1 MKSFIGIAL
10 FSDTNLAFQG
20 FGNLSPA
27 ISCLVLGLIV
37 VLIAFGIAMAMWAK
51 GKANKFRK
59 NLNETTA
66 FVLKEGVID
75 AENVDGLNDRLRDL
89 PRSVSRG
96 WGAFMEQQTGY
107 PSDYITERDVLG
119 TKKSHADKAGG
130 LILFDLISAVILCIC
145 AILVGIGCGP
155 TINQFAEAGLP
166 DMASVAKLATE
177 TCAGIGVP
185 LLIYVILRAV
195 LALIYRQT
203 NKKIVAAFRDFQD
216 ALDNCVAIFKEHED
230 EFVAENIEEINA
242 AIEEILANKLES
254 SEIEEIVTAPKIS
267 EEEREEEIQAE
278 EVEELP
284 EEEPVE
290 EEEYLPEDELL
301 PEEDDEEYE
310 PEPEEPIE
318 EPVYE
323 EPVEEEPVYEEPVVE
338 EEPVTEEEPVEEMP
352 VEEPISEE
360 VAADEPMTEEQR
372 GQHLLELV
380 YLADRA
386 SKDPDME
393 REQLAELAEYLY
405 SVMTSGNYDS
415 PEEQEIFGACLEILS
430 GAFYA

>member
-1 MKSFIGIAL
+1 MRSFIGIAL

-27 ISCLVLGLIV
+27 TSCLVLGLIV
-37 VLIAFGIAMAMWAK
+37 VLIAFGIAMTMWAK
-51 GKANKFRK
+51 GKANTFRK

-66 FVLKEGVID
+66 FILKEGVID

-119 TKKSHADKAGG
+119 TKKSYADKAGG
-130 LILFDLISAVILCIC
+130 LILFDTISAIILCIC

-155 TINQFAEAGLP
+155 MINQFAEAGLP

-195 LALIYRQT
+195 LAFIYRRT
-203 NKKIVAAFRDFQD
+203 NKKTIAAFRDFQD

-254 SEIEEIVTAPKIS
+254 HEIEEIVTAPKIS
-267 EEEREEEIQAE
+267 EEERAEETEAE
-278 EVEELP
+278 EVEET
-284 EEEPVE
+284 VE
-290 EEEYLPEDELL
+290 EEISEEEVLPEDDLL
-301 PEEDDEEYE
+301 PEEDYEPDYE
-310 PEPEEPIE
+310 PEPEEPIA
-318 EPVYE
+318 
-323 EPVEEEPVYEEPVVE
+323 EEEPVYEEVSVVE
-338 EEPVTEEEPVEEMP
+338 EGPVEETSAEEPV
-352 VEEPISEE
+352 SEE

-386 SKDPDME
+386 SRDPEID

-405 SVMTSGNYDS
+405 SVMTGGNYDD
-415 PEEQEIFGACLEILS
+415 PEEQEIFSACLEILS